1 MTDVMIV
8 NLKKVIAKQQR
19 TGRAYASA
27 GSPDAGPIMTAY
39 FAAEEAYENARQELA
54 SFLGCEMGDG
64 PEWAIVGPIRAAE
77 KARWIP

>member
-8 NLKKVIAKQQR
+8 NLKKAIVDQQR

-27 GSPDAGPIMTAY
+27 GGPDAGPITAAY
-39 FAAEEAYENARQELA
+39 FAAEDAYHNARQELA
-54 SFLGCEMGDG
+54 SFLGCEIGDG

-77 KARWIP
+77 KARWIR